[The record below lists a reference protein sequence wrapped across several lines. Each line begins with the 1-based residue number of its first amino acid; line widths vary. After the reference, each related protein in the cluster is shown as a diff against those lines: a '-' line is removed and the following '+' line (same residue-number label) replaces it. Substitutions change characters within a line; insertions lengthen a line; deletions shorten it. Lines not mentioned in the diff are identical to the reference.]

1 MLLPKTIEVGKSIYK
16 IDQPREIHKC
26 LGQINFDKKTI
37 SVATHAGRYRLADGE
52 RSDSFWHELTHAIL
66 NDMDHPLTRDEKFVT
81 AFARRLNDAIISA
94 EF

>member
-1 MLLPKTIEVGKSIYK
+1 MVIPKTIAVGKTLYK
-16 IDQPREIHKC
+16 VEEPREMYKC

-66 NDMDHPLTRDEKFVT
+66 HDMDHPLTRDEKFVT
-81 AFARRLNDAIISA
+81 AFARRLNDAILSA

>member
-16 IDQPREIHKC
+16 INQPREIDKC
-26 LGQINFDKKTI
+26 LGQIDFDKKTI
-37 SVATHAGRYRLADGE
+37 DVATHAGKYALADGE

-66 NDMDHPLTRDEKFVT
+66 HDMNHPLTRDEKFVT
-81 AFARRLNDAIISA
+81 AFARRLNESILSA